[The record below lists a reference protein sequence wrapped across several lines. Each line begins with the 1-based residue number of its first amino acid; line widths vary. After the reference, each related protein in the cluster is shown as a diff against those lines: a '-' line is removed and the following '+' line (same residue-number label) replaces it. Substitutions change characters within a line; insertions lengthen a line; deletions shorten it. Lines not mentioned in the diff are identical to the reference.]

1 MHWAS
6 QAWKSSH
13 SSTTAMQLESKSLL
27 KFSQYKTSI
36 SLNAGSQ
43 IFLEIQAMCALV
55 YIIFGH
61 LSHSLT

>member
-1 MHWAS
+1 
-6 QAWKSSH
+6 
-13 SSTTAMQLESKSLL
+13 MQLESKSLL
-27 KFSQYKTSI
+27 KWSQCKTSI